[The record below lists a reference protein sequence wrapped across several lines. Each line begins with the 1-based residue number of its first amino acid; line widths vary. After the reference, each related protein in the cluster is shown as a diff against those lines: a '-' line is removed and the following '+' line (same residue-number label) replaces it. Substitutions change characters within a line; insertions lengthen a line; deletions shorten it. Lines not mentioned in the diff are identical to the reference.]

1 MTIAV
6 EDLALVHP
14 LQAFTPFFKPQSA
27 IVVPAEI
34 ANIEDQLPEL
44 DPFLLST
51 KVMWAQGHLV
61 IPIHVSREL
70 IEYRHVEA
78 TRQSS

>member
-14 LQAFTPFFKPQSA
+14 LQAFTPVFKPQSA

-34 ANIEDQLPEL
+34 ANIKDQLPEL
-44 DPFLLST
+44 DPLSSEHEGD
-51 KVMWAQGHLV
+51 VGPWAFGDSHSC
-61 IPIHVSREL
+61 IS
-70 IEYRHVEA
+70 
-78 TRQSS
+78 